1 MDVPVEHVVLVS
13 GGGLVLMASGVDGEQ
28 TARIGLDGTL
38 EIPEGGHVS
47 VIAGGLTP
55 GTEGEVVVMSTPQL
69 VSSFAVGTSGEV
81 AEQAALPTDLPLGDH
96 TVVVTVGDEAASL
109 GFRLVAATTPA
120 GGTTTLPATG
130 SNGIAGSW
138 ALLFAALGALAL
150 LVSTRRRFA

>member
-1 MDVPVEHVVLVS
+1 
-13 GGGLVLMASGVDGEQ
+13 
-28 TARIGLDGTL
+28 
-38 EIPEGGHVS
+38 
-47 VIAGGLTP
+47 
-55 GTEGEVVVMSTPQL
+55 MSTPQL

-120 GGTTTLPATG
+120 GGTGTGNTATLPATG
-130 SNGIAGSW
+130 SDGIAGSW
-138 ALLFAALGALAL
+138 AVLFAALGALAL